1 MKRRRHSLEFKKEAV
16 RYMVMEGESAGS
28 VSERL
33 GINPNL
39 LYRWKGEFLE
49 ELGGGT
55 KENGQMSPGEMA
67 AEIDSLRKRLR
78 RSERINEILKKTV
91 GYFARDGQ

>member
-1 MKRRRHSLEFKKEAV
+1 
-16 RYMVMEGESAGS
+16 MVMEGESAPS

-49 ELGGGT
+49 ELEGSS
-55 KENGQMSPGEMA
+55 KETGQRSPKEMA
-67 AEIDSLRKRLR
+67 TEIESLRKQLR
-78 RSERINEILKKTV
+78 RSERINEILKK
-91 GYFARDGQ
+91 R

>member
-1 MKRRRHSLEFKKEAV
+1 MKRRRHSQEFKKEAV
-16 RYMVMEGESAGS
+16 RYMVMEGESATS

-49 ELGGGT
+49 ELEGAA
-55 KENGQMSPGEMA
+55 KEGDQMSPREMA
-67 AEIDSLRKRLR
+67 TEIDQLRQQLR

-91 GYFARDGQ
+91 SCFARDEQ

>member
-1 MKRRRHSLEFKKEAV
+1 VKRRRHSQEFKKQAV
-16 RYMVMEGESAGS
+16 RYLIMEGESAPS

-33 GINPNL
+33 GINTNL

-49 ELGGGT
+49 ELEGSS
-55 KENGQMSPGEMA
+55 KENSPMNPKELA
-67 AEIDSLRKRLR
+67 AEIEQLRKQLR

-91 GYFARDGQ
+91 SYFAKDEQ

>member
-1 MKRRRHSLEFKKEAV
+1 MKRRRHSREFKKEAV
-16 RYMVMEGESAGS
+16 RYMVMEGESATT

-33 GINPNL
+33 GINSNL

-49 ELGGGT
+49 ELEGT
-55 KENGQMSPGEMA
+55 AKQNAQMSPKEMA
-67 AEIDSLRKRLR
+67 AEIQSLRKQLG

-91 GYFARDGQ
+91 VYFAKDDQ